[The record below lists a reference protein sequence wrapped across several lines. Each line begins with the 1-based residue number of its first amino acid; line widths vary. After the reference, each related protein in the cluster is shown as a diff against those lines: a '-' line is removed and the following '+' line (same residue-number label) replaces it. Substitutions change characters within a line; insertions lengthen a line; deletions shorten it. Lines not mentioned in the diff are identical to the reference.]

1 MASPMPD
8 ISRRNPQDDFEL
20 IQRVG
25 SGTYGDVYKA
35 RHIQTSEMAAIKII
49 KLEPGRQSTSIDV
62 SSVVFCS
69 LSVFIVL
76 VHVVGSGDDFTIIQQ
91 EILMMRDCRHENVV
105 AYYGTYLRRDKL
117 WICMEFCGGGSMQ
130 VRE

>member
-49 KLEPGRQSTSIDV
+49 KLEPGRQSPSIDV

-69 LSVFIVL
+69 LSV
-76 VHVVGSGDDFTIIQQ
+76 
-91 EILMMRDCRHENVV
+91 
-105 AYYGTYLRRDKL
+105 Y
-117 WICMEFCGGGSMQ
+117 
-130 VRE
+130 

>member
-49 KLEPGRQSTSIDV
+49 KLEPGM
-62 SSVVFCS
+62 
-69 LSVFIVL
+69 VL
-76 VHVVGSGDDFTIIQQ
+76 HLIF
-91 EILMMRDCRHENVV
+91 M
-105 AYYGTYLRRDKL
+105 
-117 WICMEFCGGGSMQ
+117 
-130 VRE
+130 